1 MLCLVGNMDW
11 LDEKKEMT
19 VNRQGGWVGL
29 AADLAEIFD
38 SKFVSK
44 EHSLLSPHFPSR
56 LYLWRRSLAGGEK
69 YLTGQL
75 CMHCWPPQCGPLAQ
89 RQGVQAIATMS

>member
-19 VNRQGGWVGL
+19 VNRQGGRVGL

-44 EHSLLSPHFPSR
+44 ERFLLSHSSPRVSICGVA
-56 LYLWRRSLAGGEK
+56 RSLVV
-69 YLTGQL
+69 
-75 CMHCWPPQCGPLAQ
+75 
-89 RQGVQAIATMS
+89 RNI

>member
-1 MLCLVGNMDW
+1 MVTELVGNMDR

-29 AADLAEIFD
+29 APDLAEIFV

-44 EHSLLSPHFPSR
+44 EHFLLALSSPRVSICGVA
-56 LYLWRRSLAGGEK
+56 RSLV
-69 YLTGQL
+69 
-75 CMHCWPPQCGPLAQ
+75 
-89 RQGVQAIATMS
+89 RNI

>member
-1 MLCLVGNMDW
+1 MLCLVDNMDW

-44 EHSLLSPHFPSR
+44 EHFLLSHS
-56 LYLWRRSLAGGEK
+56 
-69 YLTGQL
+69 
-75 CMHCWPPQCGPLAQ
+75 PLASLF
-89 RQGVQAIATMS
+89 VATLARW